1 MYYQV
6 AAQPHLSDSWAHIRK
21 SINSHKI
28 GYFIAVVLLML
39 LNWGFE
45 AAKWKL
51 SVRDIHPVSF
61 TQAFKAVLSGVSV
74 SVTTP
79 NRIGEYL
86 GRMMYMPEG
95 KRLQVI
101 AVSIIGGISQL
112 LVTFVIGTAG
122 FIILKTH
129 LIRADF
135 FNAVFIRSATIGLV
149 VVTLILTLFY
159 FWLPRIEKWFES
171 LLKRPSWLYLIHAVQ
186 AFGMQRL
193 LQLLLLSF
201 ARYGVFVVQYI
212 LLFRLFDVAVPAGTL
227 FWLMSLV
234 FLTLAIIPT
243 LAVVVEFGVRGEVCL
258 QLVGLFTTNSLG
270 IVLTSATIWMVNLV
284 IPALAGS
291 LLILSI
297 KLFRQPRTTE
307 NKNDK

>member
-1 MYYQV
+1 
-6 AAQPHLSDSWAHIRK
+6 
-21 SINSHKI
+21 
-28 GYFIAVVLLML
+28 ML

-45 AAKWKL
+45 ALKWKI
-51 SVRDIHPVSF
+51 SVRDIHSISF
-61 TQAFKAVLSGVSV
+61 FQAFKAVLSGVSV

-79 NRIGEYL
+79 NRIGEYI

-101 AVSIIGGISQL
+101 AVSVVGGISQL
-112 LVTFVIGTAG
+112 LVTFAAGTIG
-122 FIILKTH
+122 FIVLKNE
-129 LIRADF
+129 LINADF
-135 FNAVFIRSATIGLV
+135 FNAVFVRSATAGLAL
-149 VVTLILTLFY
+149 VTLILTVFY

-186 AFGMQRL
+186 QFGMQRL
-193 LQLLLLSF
+193 LHLLLLSF
-201 ARYGVFVVQYI
+201 ARYSVFAIQYI
-212 LLFRLFDVAVPAGTL
+212 LLFRLFDVAVPATTL

-270 IVLTSATIWMVNLV
+270 IVLTSATIWMVNLI

-291 LLILSI
+291 LLILGI
-297 KLFRQPRTTE
+297 KFFKREHKPIE
-307 NKNDK
+307 NKRG